1 MSRAHL
7 QLRPAPAP
15 ARRQSRALWWRLGI
29 VVFAALAIAAFLSGG
44 GEEAMPT
51 NPQVAITGS
60 TLPSFGGDPL
70 NDPAVG
76 LGAPGLAGADFAG
89 QPVQIE
95 AGDGRPKVVVFL
107 AHWCPHCQAEVPVLQ
122 EYEDS
127 IGFPASFDLYSVAT
141 AYSST
146 QPNWPPSSWLEREGW
161 TFPVI
166 VDDAGSSAFTA
177 YGRGSFPYYV
187 FLRGDGTV
195 AFRFSGELGSEAL
208 IATME
213 DLTGR

>member
-7 QLRPAPAP
+7 QHKPIPAPV
-15 ARRQSRALWWRLGI
+15 RRQSRAVWWGLGI
-29 VVFAALAIAAFLSGG
+29 VVFAALALAVTLSGG
-44 GEEAMPT
+44 GEEVMPV

-60 TLPSFGGDPL
+60 SLPSFEGDPL
-70 NDPAVG
+70 NDPALG
-76 LGAPGLAGADFAG
+76 LAAPSLAGADFAG
-89 QPVQIE
+89 QQVQIE
-95 AGDGRPKVVVFL
+95 AGDGRPKVIVFL

-127 IGFPASFDLYSVAT
+127 VGFPASFDLYSVAT

-146 QPNWPPSSWLEREGW
+146 RPNWPPSSWLEREGW
-161 TFPVI
+161 TFPLI
-166 VDDAGSSAFTA
+166 VDDAGSSAFTV
-177 YGRGSFPYYV
+177 YGQGNFPYYV

-195 AFRFSGELGSEAL
+195 ALRFSGELGAAAL

-213 DLTGR
+213 DLTGS